1 MSGIQVSKQQIQVCK
16 TQVPKKR
23 ENQVSGA
30 QVSKK
35 VEIFHQWNSPFRKKA
50 GKSSERD
57 LLPHKVEKS
66 DYWVPRSQK
75 RKNTVSG
82 TCARKLQIYPVNGTH
97 V

>member
-35 VEIFHQWNSPFRKKA
+35 NIPSVELTFQKKKRENLVRGICYPIKLKNPIIGSHA
-50 GKSSERD
+50 PKSGKI
-57 LLPHKVEKS
+57 P
-66 DYWVPRSQK
+66 
-75 RKNTVSG
+75 
-82 TCARKLQIYPVNGTH
+82 
-97 V
+97 

>member
-35 VEIFHQWNSPFRKKA
+35 VEIFHQWNSPFRKKS
-50 GKSSERD
+50 GK
-57 LLPHKVEKS
+57 
-66 DYWVPRSQK
+66 
-75 RKNTVSG
+75 
-82 TCARKLQIYPVNGTH
+82 I
-97 V
+97 